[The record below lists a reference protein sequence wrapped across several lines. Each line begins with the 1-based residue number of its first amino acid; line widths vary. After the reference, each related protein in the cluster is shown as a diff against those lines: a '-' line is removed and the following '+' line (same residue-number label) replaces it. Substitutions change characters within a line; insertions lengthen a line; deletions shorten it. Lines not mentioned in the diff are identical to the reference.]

1 MHVPI
6 RGAIKRGCI
15 GDWES
20 MLKKKYEVDGT
31 WYHGGA
37 LSSIQ
42 QIAANKIDT
51 KLGGG
56 ELGQGFYIGN
66 YGHEASAWA
75 RHVAK
80 DQKPSVVEL
89 KVSSFGA
96 SGLTKRELS
105 WLLAKEC
112 SIKIAKADR
121 RRTHVFGVDV
131 VAAPI
136 VGKNFKDTPTQL
148 KWEGAKSASFLN
160 SLQVSKRITK
170 L

>member
-1 MHVPI
+1 MV
-6 RGAIKRGCI
+6 
-15 GDWES
+15 
-20 MLKKKYEVDGT
+20 LKKNYEINGT

-37 LSSIQ
+37 LSSIE
-42 QIAANKIDT
+42 QIAASKINT

-89 KVSSFGA
+89 KVENFEA
-96 SGLTKRELS
+96 ADLTKKELS
-105 WLLAKEC
+105 WLLAKEHA
-112 SIKIAKADR
+112 IKIAVANK
-121 RRTHVFGVDV
+121 RRTHVFNVDA

-136 VGKNFKDTPTQL
+136 VGKSFKDTPTQL
-148 KWEGAKSASFLN
+148 KWEGDKSAAFLN
-160 SLQVSKRITK
+160 SPSVNKKITK